1 MLDKHRVKRYIF
13 ALLVI
18 MLTVL
23 HSLIY
28 LVSAVSL
35 LGGFHR
41 EDFSVYI
48 FLFLLMLVIVI
59 AIRIMGYR
67 KISITLLVFLILLGL
82 VLARGYIILF
92 YFTDNVYSLIC

>member
-48 FLFLLMLVIVI
+48 FLFLLIFYKAML
-59 AIRIMGYR
+59 Y
-67 KISITLLVFLILLGL
+67 F
-82 VLARGYIILF
+82 RGTCHNF
-92 YFTDNVYSLIC
+92 